1 MEKRLNL
8 EQIDHAMTAGGLNQA
23 GLAKALQVSRESV
36 RKWLSDESFPR
47 PDKLLKL
54 ARKLDLSFQQIVI
67 HHDPAEPVVAFR
79 KTRGSKTRDHHIEN
93 AQTMGRMLRHLVPFL
108 PFDVLAMP
116 PVLKQPHL
124 DYQFLRKAA
133 ALIRHEIHVQPLDT
147 LNFEHLI
154 RHFGRLQAVLIPV
167 RWGSKQVH
175 ENATHIYL
183 PDSQTTWIYLNLDV
197 NIHDFKFW
205 MAHELG
211 HCLAPEL
218 RGDEAEDF
226 ADAFAGMLLFPHELA
241 LAGLKQ
247 LKSCSDRRA
256 QLERLLSI
264 AEEHLISP
272 FTVYKQVN
280 ACAEFE
286 GEQPLS
292 LEPDIFKWT
301 TRLNQGYVNVSETIF
316 DGELPPEP
324 ERYIDTV
331 ASVFGTP
338 FFDVLGQFL
347 ECSGSGA
354 GFVQT
359 VLDIPLLDARGLH
372 DALS

>member
-1 MEKRLNL
+1 MEKRLNQD
-8 EQIDHAMTAGGLNQA
+8 QIGQAMIAAGLNQA
-23 GLAKALQVSRESV
+23 GLAKALGISRESV
-36 RKWLSDESFPR
+36 RKWLAGDSVPR

-54 ARKLDLSFQQIVI
+54 ARALDLSFQQMVI
-67 HHDPAEPVVAFR
+67 RDDPAEPVVAFR

-116 PVLKQPHL
+116 PVLKQPRL
-124 DYQFLRKAA
+124 DYEFLRQATA
-133 ALIRHEIHVQPLDT
+133 SIRRVIHVQPLET
-147 LNFEHLI
+147 LNFEQLI
-154 RHFGRLQAVLIPV
+154 RHFGKLQAVLIPV

-175 ENATHIYL
+175 ENATHVYL
-183 PDSQTTWIYLNLDV
+183 PDSQTTWVYLNLDV

-241 LAGLKQ
+241 LAGLNRV
-247 LKSCSDRRA
+247 KSCSSRQA
-256 QLERLLSI
+256 QLEQLMAL
-264 AEEHLISP
+264 AEEHVISP
-272 FTVYKQVN
+272 YTVYKQIN
-280 ACAEFE
+280 TCAEFT
-286 GEQPLS
+286 GEQPFS
-292 LEPDIFKWT
+292 LEPDIFKWM
-301 TRLNQGYVNVSETIF
+301 TRFNQGHPNVSEALF
-316 DGELPPEP
+316 GGELPPEP
-324 ERYIDTV
+324 DRYMETV
-331 ASVFGTP
+331 SEVFDTP
-338 FFDVLGQFL
+338 FFDLLSRFL
-347 ECSGSGA
+347 KQSGSGA

-359 VLDIPLLDARGLH
+359 VLDVPLLDARGLH